1 MSQARE
7 YPAYPMVGVG
17 TFIMK
22 DGHVLLVRRG
32 REPALGK
39 WSIPGGLVQVGE
51 TVEAAAMREAKE
63 ECGLTVRLEGL
74 VGVVNRIIPD
84 AAGRVQYHYVL
95 IDFLARAEAGEL
107 AAGSDASEVR
117 WVRVSEVKRYE
128 TTEGLAQMVDRA
140 VHLLEG
146 GATR

>member
-1 MSQARE
+1 MGDARE
-7 YPAYPMVGVG
+7 YPLHPMVGVG

-22 DGHVLLVRRG
+22 HGHVLLIRRG
-32 REPALGK
+32 TSPALGK

-51 TVEAAAMREAKE
+51 TVEAAATREAKE

-107 AAGSDASEVR
+107 AARSNAS
-117 WVRVSEVKRYE
+117 
-128 TTEGLAQMVDRA
+128 QMRLVP
-140 VHLLEG
+140 V
-146 GATR
+146 